1 MMELPLLTIVIAL
14 ASVLVS
20 LTIHEAMHAFTS
32 YWLGDNTAKHEGR
45 LTFNPLAHIDLLT
58 TIALPVFL
66 AIIGAPIFGAAKP
79 VPFNPERLRGG
90 DFGAAAVALAGPL
103 SNLILAALAGV
114 GIMLGASGLW
124 QTVLLLFMQVNVGF
138 FIFNMI
144 PFPPLDGSRLLYA
157 VAPEPVRGVMRSIE
171 SLGFVAILVFIFI
184 FYSFLS
190 RPFSVVMINVMN
202 FLTGGAV
209 RFS

>member
-1 MMELPLLTIVIAL
+1 MELPLLTIVNAL

>member
-1 MMELPLLTIVIAL
+1 MELPLLTIVIAL